1 MVAAIY
7 LQVSTELGAAW
18 TAGAL
23 IGSERTYH
31 GRAAGFRT
39 HALVGLAAA
48 AAVMVSLAPT
58 FTAGVYPGDA
68 PRLDPT
74 RLAQGVMTGIG
85 FLGAGVIFKEG
96 VNVQG
101 LTTAAS
107 VWATAAI
114 GLLFGVGAFV
124 PGAIATAGVLATL
137 VMLRWVEAYLPAQVY
152 AWSVFK
158 FRAADAPDKAGL
170 QAQLAS
176 RGVSLSELSYA
187 RSHDGAILEFSGNLV
202 AKEDH
207 VFDDLALHLRGLAGL
222 VEFELARISK

>member
-1 MVAAIY
+1 MASIY
-7 LQVSTELGAAW
+7 LQVSAELGAAW
-18 TAGAL
+18 AAGAV
-23 IGSERTYH
+23 IGFERSYQ
-31 GRAAGFRT
+31 GRAAGFGT
-39 HALVGLAAA
+39 HALVSLAAA

-58 FTAGVYPGDA
+58 FTPGVFPGEG

-124 PGAIATAGVLATL
+124 PVGLATVAVLAPLLILRCMEAYATAVRLERPAT
-137 VMLRWVEAYLPAQVY
+137 RPPR
-152 AWSVFK
+152 
-158 FRAADAPDKAGL
+158 RACMASHVAG
-170 QAQLAS
+170 AGP
-176 RGVSLSELSYA
+176 RPGLS
-187 RSHDGAILEFSGNLV
+187 
-202 AKEDH
+202 
-207 VFDDLALHLRGLAGL
+207 
-222 VEFELARISK
+222 

>member
-1 MVAAIY
+1 MASIY
-7 LQVSTELGAAW
+7 VEISAELGAAW
-18 TAGAL
+18 AAGAV
-23 IGSERTYH
+23 IGFERSYH

-58 FTAGVYPGDA
+58 FAPGVFPGGA

-124 PGAIATAGVLATL
+124 PGGLATAGVLVTL
-137 VMLRWVEAYLPAQVY
+137 MMLRWVEGYLPAHVY
-152 AWSVFK
+152 AWSVFR
-158 FRAADAPDKAGL
+158 FRAAEAPDKAGL
-170 QAQLAS
+170 QSLLAS
-176 RGVSLSELSYA
+176 RGVSIRELSYA
-187 RSHDGAILEFSGNLV
+187 RSHDGTILEFSGNLM
-202 AKEDH
+202 AKEDRA
-207 VFDDLALHLRGLAGL
+207 FDDLAAHLRGAAGL
-222 VEFELARISK
+222 VEFELSRISK

>member
-1 MVAAIY
+1 MTSIY
-7 LQVSTELGAAW
+7 LQVAAGLGAAW
-18 TAGAL
+18 TAGAV
-23 IGSERTYH
+23 IGAERSFH

-58 FTAGVYPGDA
+58 FAPGVFPGGA
-68 PRLDPT
+68 ARLDPT

-114 GLLFGVGAFV
+114 GLLCGVGAYV
-124 PGAIATAGVLATL
+124 PAGFATL
-137 VMLRWVEAYLPAQVY
+137 GVVATLLMLRWVEDRLPAQVY
-152 AWSVFK
+152 AWSVFR
-158 FRAADAPDKAGL
+158 FRTPEAPDKAGL
-170 QAQLAS
+170 QAMLAA
-176 RGVSLSELSYA
+176 RGVSMRELSYA
-187 RSHDGAILEFSGNLV
+187 RSHDGAILEFSGNLM
-202 AKEDH
+202 ARRDRA
-207 VFDDLALHLRGLAGL
+207 FDDLAEHLRALPALA
-222 VEFELARISK
+222 EFELSRISK